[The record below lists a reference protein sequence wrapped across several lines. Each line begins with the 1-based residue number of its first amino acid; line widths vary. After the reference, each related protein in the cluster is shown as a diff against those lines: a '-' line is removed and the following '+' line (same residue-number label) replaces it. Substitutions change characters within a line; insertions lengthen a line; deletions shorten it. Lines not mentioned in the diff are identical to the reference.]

1 MTVNSNII
9 RHRLAKFI
17 GEYIDSFFKVED
29 GQFNYCLEF
38 LFHNL
43 MEYKTNQGIAHEC
56 ADALNDILSIKK
68 ISQSLK
74 EPIAKHLINL
84 KDGIKDASFSIYFDV
99 INEIILNID
108 IDDFV
113 VPLVEALVS
122 RILVE
127 VIPLTRMK
135 FNISG
140 NNKEGNKYNLIVN
153 KSFNIIR
160 CITDKEL
167 YVSKYILHLE
177 EIFLPVF
184 DYMKNPKRIDF
195 DEDIILILTSFIK
208 YTRTIPQSA
217 LMILPNL
224 SLYMKKNKGLTLD
237 LYELIN
243 QYIVF
248 GNGIIDVNEE
258 YYTHIMKLLTLAFG
272 KKIEYELSGFLSA
285 CLIQI
290 WLQVIL
296 INIEFSKSE

>member
-9 RHRLAKFI
+9 KHRLAKFI
-17 GEYIDSFFKVED
+17 GEYIDSFYKVED
-29 GQFNYCLEF
+29 VQFTYCLEF

-74 EPIAKHLINL
+74 EPIAKHLIKL
-84 KDGIKDASFSIYFDV
+84 KEGIKDASFSIYFDV
-99 INEIILNID
+99 IHEIILNID

-135 FNISG
+135 FNVTG
-140 NNKEGNKYNLIVN
+140 GNKESNKYNLIVN

-160 CITDKEL
+160 CITDKES

-177 EIFLPVF
+177 EILKPVF

-195 DEDIILILTSFIK
+195 DEDIVLILTSFIK
-208 YTRTIPQSA
+208 YTKTITQSA
-217 LMILPNL
+217 LTILPTL

-258 YYTHIMKLLTLAFG
+258 YYTHIMKLLNLAFG

-290 WLQVIL
+290 WLHVIH
-296 INIEFSKSE
+296 INIELSKS